1 MTSTIETARVQFAE
15 GEVVTPPLRRTV
27 ARLLYWIVL
36 ALILVIFAVISLLLV
51 GSSQSKA
58 RLSATNP
65 SNSGA
70 QALVTVLR
78 RDGIV
83 VTTPRTLAAAERDA
97 TAHALSTTLVIYDET
112 SILKGAQFAGLT
124 GVASNVVLIEPD
136 DVALEQLA
144 PGVLHAGVV
153 AATAQ
158 ADCTFEPVVRA
169 GSVSGLAVGYR
180 LEPGSI
186 DETGCLGRGGVY
198 SLARVNNPNQ
208 TVTVLGAT
216 TPLTNGAILRR
227 GNGALAIGLFGQTK
241 YLVWYLPSAADAN
254 VPQDGVLPIPP
265 WVTLTIVLAGLVLV
279 AAGVWRGRRFGPVVV
294 ERMPV
299 FVRSSETLEGRAR
312 LYQKSSARVHALD
325 SLRIGAIGRMAI
337 VCGLPSRATIDE
349 VIGGIARATG
359 RSAAELRTLLVDK
372 LPSTDM
378 ELLRLSDGLA
388 ELEAE
393 VTRSVRPE

>member
-1 MTSTIETARVQFAE
+1 MTSTIETARVQYAE
-15 GEVVTPPLRRTV
+15 GEVVTPPLRR
-27 ARLLYWIVL
+27 ALRRLLYWIVI

-51 GSSQSKA
+51 GSSQSKT

-65 SNSGA
+65 SSSGA
-70 QALVTVLR
+70 QALITVLR

-97 TAHALSTTLVIYDET
+97 SAHPLLTTLAIYDKT
-112 SILKGAQFAGLT
+112 SILTGAQFAQLN
-124 GVASNVVLIEPD
+124 GVATNVVLIQPD
-136 DVALEQLA
+136 DAALQELA

-153 AATAQ
+153 PSTAK
-158 ADCTFEPVVRA
+158 ADCAFAPVVRA
-169 GSVSGLAVGYR
+169 GDVSGLAVGYR
-180 LEPGSI
+180 LESGTF

-198 SLARVNNPNQ
+198 ALARVNNPNQ

-241 YLVWYLPSAADAN
+241 YLVWYLPSAADTN
-254 VPQDGVLPIPP
+254 VVQDGVLPIPA

-325 SLRIGAIGRMAI
+325 SLRIGAIGRMA
-337 VCGLPSRATIDE
+337 VACGLPSRATIDD
-349 VIGGIARATG
+349 VIGGISRVTG
-359 RSAAELRTLLVDK
+359 RSGGELTALLVDK
-372 LPSTDM
+372 LPSSDT
-378 ELLRLSDGLA
+378 ELLRLSDELA

-393 VTRSVRPE
+393 VARSVRPQ